1 MRFCG
6 TADVRFSVQRVA
18 TLTGMIRALP
28 NTSQI
33 TAFALWCAASLLA
46 LDPLQWLVGT
56 WYQAGYEGIGW
67 VACLAVAV
75 LAGCAIRAPVSH
87 AATRS
92 VAPTYVLLTLTAVLR
107 LASQLLDVDVI
118 GALLLAVDVY
128 ALARLARLDERKFA
142 VSPLWLA
149 VLFCF
154 SLPVEP
160 MVQRVIGFDLQ
171 QISAVLACG
180 MLMPFFQDLACEGI
194 RLRLADVDVLVDLP
208 CSGAEIVSISAFVF
222 SLINSVQR
230 PDLKWSLLSSAAC
243 VVLALM
249 GNGLR
254 IGLLAVGIAHAD
266 VIGFSVMDPLPHTLI
281 GLVVVALTS
290 TALLAMTRF
299 YPTRDASAPVA
310 STTHPPSTLERPLP
324 GLVFALSLVLFALLV
339 GAIQPRPVD
348 ASPTLAVPEM
358 PWVAAGFL
366 RESAPLTD
374 QEQTYFTRY
383 GGGADRAAYGPYG
396 LLLVSTASPL
406 RHLHDPLICLR
417 GAGLNAHLL
426 GTDHEAGET
435 VYRASDA
442 ARSYLVRVAYR
453 SDEGQQASSVSEVV
467 WHWLRQPGTTWTM
480 VQQVIPEDAGLDAGS
495 TVRWQAAVRRAFNLT

>member
-1 MRFCG
+1 
-6 TADVRFSVQRVA
+6 
-18 TLTGMIRALP
+18 MIRALP
-28 NTSQI
+28 NTAQL
-33 TAFALWCAASLLA
+33 TAYALWCAAALLA
-46 LDPLQWLVGT
+46 LKPLQWLVGT

-67 VACLAVAV
+67 FACLAVLF
-75 LAGCAIRAPVSH
+75 LAGSSLRTPLQTARAQLMM
-87 AATRS
+87 
-92 VAPTYVLLTLTAVLR
+92 PTYVLLTLTAFLR
-107 LASQLLDVDVI
+107 LASQLLDVDVV

-128 ALARLARLDERKFA
+128 ALARLARLDERAFA

-171 QISAVLACG
+171 QISAFLACG
-180 MLMPFFQDLACEGI
+180 LLTPFFQELACEGI

-222 SLINSVQR
+222 SLINAVRR
-230 PDLKWSLLSSAAC
+230 PDLQWGLLSSAAC
-243 VVLALM
+243 VLLALT

-254 IGLLAVGIAHAD
+254 IALLAIGIAYAD
-266 VIGFSVMDPLPHTLI
+266 SLGFSVMDPLPHTMI
-281 GLVVVALTS
+281 GLGVVALTS
-290 TALLAMTRF
+290 TALFAITHF
-299 YPTRDASAPVA
+299 YPTRDASAPA
-310 STTHPPSTLERPLP
+310 ADTAHPPSTFERPLP

-366 RESAPLTD
+366 REAAPLTD
-374 QEQTYFTRY
+374 QERTYFTRY

-417 GAGLNAHLL
+417 GAGLDAHLL

-453 SDEGQQASSVSEVV
+453 SAEGVQAASVAEVV
-467 WHWLRQPGTTWTM
+467 WHWLRQPGSTWTM

-495 TVRWQAAVRRAFNLT
+495 TARWQAAVRRAFNLT